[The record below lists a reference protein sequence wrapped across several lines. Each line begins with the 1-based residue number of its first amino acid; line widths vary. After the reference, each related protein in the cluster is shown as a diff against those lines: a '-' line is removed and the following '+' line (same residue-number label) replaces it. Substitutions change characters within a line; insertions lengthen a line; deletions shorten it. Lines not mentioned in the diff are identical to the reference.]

1 MITPEKY
8 YTMPQP
14 MVELAQQVED
24 YILSD
29 ICRRIKQDGYITAT
43 AEIQLSALINRG
55 WSADELLYR
64 VQQITDLSYD
74 VLTDMYLDAAKES
87 QRFEN
92 EVFDKLGE
100 KPPEISENEEIQAQI
115 KAQAKQT
122 QETFKNLTGSMGFSV
137 NQNGVQKFL
146 PLAKTYQYIL
156 DRAQTEILSGGVSG
170 QQAIK
175 RAIRDLAASG
185 IKTVSYD
192 SGRVDQID
200 VAVRR
205 ATVTGMNQIA
215 EAVNNE
221 NIDKFESP
229 LVEVSAHGG
238 ARDTGSGYQNH
249 KQWQGKVYY
258 WTQKDRWNR
267 QDLKA
272 KYPDFES
279 STGYGRVDGLEG
291 ANCRHSKRVFI
302 DGVSER
308 LYTDEQ
314 LKKIDEPVFEYEGR
328 KYNTYEATQRQ
339 RLLERTQRKY
349 KRILLAYN
357 EAGIQST
364 DPDYQ
369 QAALKLQL
377 LKQEYKKFS
386 DAARLREQPER
397 AQVDGFTTAQSN
409 RARAAAKRQEKINAE
424 KQ

>member
-14 MVELAQQVED
+14 MFELAQRVED

-43 AEIQLSALINRG
+43 AEIQLSALIDRG
-55 WSADELLYR
+55 WSADELLVR
-64 VQQITDLSYD
+64 IQEITNLSYD
-74 VLTDMYLDAAKES
+74 VLTELYQQAAEES
-87 QRFEN
+87 QRFEK

-100 KPPEISENEEIQAQI
+100 KPPSVSENEELQAQI
-115 KAQAKQT
+115 RAQATQT

-137 NQNGVQKFL
+137 NQNGTQTFL

-185 IKTVSYD
+185 IKTVSYA
-192 SGRVDQID
+192 SGWVDQLD

-215 EAVNNE
+215 EAINNE
-221 NIDKFESP
+221 NIDRFESP

-249 KQWQGKVYY
+249 KSWQGRVYY
-258 WTQKDRWNR
+258 WAQKDKWNR

-291 ANCRHSKRVFI
+291 ANCRHSKRIFI

-308 LYTDEQ
+308 LYTDRQ
-314 LKKIDEPVFEYEGR
+314 LEKIDDPAFEYEG
-328 KYNTYEATQRQ
+328 KEYSTYEATQRQ

-349 KRILLAYN
+349 KRILLAYDA
-357 EAGIQST
+357 AGVQST

-377 LKQEYKKFS
+377 LKQEYQKFS
-386 DAARLREQPER
+386 DAAGLREQPER
-397 AQVDGFTTAQSN
+397 AQVEGFSVAQSN
-409 RARAAAKRQEKINAE
+409 RARAAAKRQEKINP
-424 KQ
+424 

>member
-14 MVELAQQVED
+14 MFELAQRVED

-43 AEIQLSALINRG
+43 AEIQLSALIDRG
-55 WSADELLYR
+55 WSADELLVR
-64 VQQITDLSYD
+64 IQEITNLSYD
-74 VLTDMYLDAAKES
+74 VLTELYQRAAEES
-87 QRFEN
+87 QRFEK

-100 KPPEISENEEIQAQI
+100 KPPSVSENDELQTQI
-115 KAQAKQT
+115 RAQATQT

-137 NQNGVQKFL
+137 NQNGTQTFL

-185 IKTVSYD
+185 IKTVSYA
-192 SGRVDQID
+192 SGRVDQLD

-221 NIDKFESP
+221 NIDRFESP

-258 WTQKDRWNR
+258 WAQKDRWNR

-279 STGYGRVDGLEG
+279 STGYGRIDGLEG

-308 LYTDEQ
+308 LYTEKQ
-314 LKKIDEPVFEYEGR
+314 LEKIDDPAFEYEG
-328 KYNTYEATQRQ
+328 KEYSTYEATQRQ

-349 KRILLAYN
+349 KRILLAYDA
-357 EAGIQST
+357 AGVQST

-377 LKQEYKKFS
+377 LKQEYQKFS
-386 DAARLREQPER
+386 DAAGLREQPER
-397 AQVDGFTTAQSN
+397 AQVEGFSVAQSN
-409 RARAAAKRQEKINAE
+409 RARAAAKRQEKINP
-424 KQ
+424 

>member
-14 MVELAQQVED
+14 MVELAQRVED

-43 AEIQLSALINRG
+43 AEIQLSALIDRG
-55 WSADELLYR
+55 WSADELLVR
-64 VQQITDLSYD
+64 IQEITNLSYD
-74 VLTDMYLDAAKES
+74 VLTELYQQAAEES
-87 QRFEN
+87 QRFEK

-100 KPPEISENEEIQAQI
+100 KPPSVSENEELQAQI
-115 KAQAKQT
+115 RAQATQT
-122 QETFKNLTGSMGFSV
+122 QETFKNLTGSIGFSV
-137 NQNGVQKFL
+137 NQNGTQTFL

-185 IKTVSYD
+185 IKTVSYA
-192 SGRVDQID
+192 SGWVDQLD

-221 NIDKFESP
+221 NIDRFESP

-249 KQWQGKVYY
+249 KSWQGRVYY
-258 WTQKDRWNR
+258 WAQKDKWNR

-291 ANCRHSKRVFI
+291 ANCRHSKRIFI

-308 LYTDEQ
+308 IYTDSQ
-314 LKKIDEPVFEYEGR
+314 LKKIDDPAFEYEG
-328 KYNTYEATQRQ
+328 KEYSTYEATQRQ

-349 KRILLAYN
+349 KRILLVYDA
-357 EAGIQST
+357 AGVQST

-377 LKQEYKKFS
+377 LKQEYQKFS
-386 DAARLREQPER
+386 NAAKLREQPER
-397 AQVDGFTTAQSN
+397 AQVEGFSVAQSN
-409 RARAAAKRQEKINAE
+409 RARAAAKRQEK
-424 KQ
+424 

>member
-14 MVELAQQVED
+14 MFELAQRVED

-43 AEIQLSALINRG
+43 AEIQLSALIDRG
-55 WSADELLYR
+55 WSADELMVR
-64 VQQITDLSYD
+64 IQKITNLSYD
-74 VLTDMYLDAAKES
+74 VLTELYQQAAEES
-87 QRFEN
+87 QRFEK

-100 KPPEISENEEIQAQI
+100 KPPSVSENDELQAQI
-115 KAQAKQT
+115 RAQATQT
-122 QETFKNLTGSMGFSV
+122 QDTFKNLTGSMGFSV
-137 NQNGVQKFL
+137 NQNGTQTFL

-185 IKTVSYD
+185 IKTVSYA
-192 SGRVDQID
+192 SGRVDQLD

-221 NIDKFESP
+221 NIDRFESP

-249 KQWQGKVYY
+249 KSWQGRVYY
-258 WTQKDRWNR
+258 WAQKDKWNR

-272 KYPDFES
+272 RYPDFES
-279 STGYGRVDGLEG
+279 TTGYGRVDGLEG

-308 LYTDEQ
+308 LYTEKQ
-314 LKKIDEPVFEYEGR
+314 LEKIDDPAFEYEG
-328 KYNTYEATQRQ
+328 KEYSTYEATQRQ

-349 KRILLAYN
+349 KRILLAYDA
-357 EAGIQST
+357 AGVQST
-364 DPDYQ
+364 DPNYQ

-377 LKQEYKKFS
+377 LKQEYQKFS
-386 DAARLREQPER
+386 DAAGLREQPER
-397 AQVDGFTTAQSN
+397 AQVEGFSVAQSN
-409 RARAAAKRQEKINAE
+409 RARAAAKRQEKINP
-424 KQ
+424 

>member
-14 MVELAQQVED
+14 MFELAQRVED

-43 AEIQLSALINRG
+43 AEIQLSALIDRG
-55 WSADELLYR
+55 WSADELLVR
-64 VQQITDLSYD
+64 IQEITNLSYD
-74 VLTDMYLDAAKES
+74 VLTELYQRAAEES
-87 QRFEN
+87 QRFEE

-100 KPPEISENEEIQAQI
+100 KPPSVSENDELQTQI
-115 KAQAKQT
+115 RAQATQT

-137 NQNGVQKFL
+137 NQNGTQTFL

-185 IKTVSYD
+185 IKTVSYA
-192 SGRVDQID
+192 SGRVGQLD

-221 NIDKFESP
+221 NIDRFESP

-249 KQWQGKVYY
+249 KSWQGRVYY
-258 WTQKDRWNR
+258 WAQKDKWNR
-267 QDLKA
+267 QDLKT

-308 LYTDEQ
+308 LYTDSQ
-314 LKKIDEPVFEYEGR
+314 LEKIDDPAFEYEG
-328 KYNTYEATQRQ
+328 KEYSIYEATQRQ

-349 KRILLAYN
+349 KRILLAYDA
-357 EAGIQST
+357 AGVQST

-377 LKQEYKKFS
+377 LKQEYQKFS
-386 DAARLREQPER
+386 DAAGLREQPER
-397 AQVDGFTTAQSN
+397 AQVEGFSVAQSN
-409 RARAAAKRQEKINAE
+409 RARAAAKRQEKINP
-424 KQ
+424 

>member
-14 MVELAQQVED
+14 MFELAQRVED

-43 AEIQLSALINRG
+43 AEIQLSALIDRG
-55 WSADELLYR
+55 WSADELMVR
-64 VQQITDLSYD
+64 IQEITNLSYD
-74 VLTDMYLDAAKES
+74 VLTELYQQAAEES
-87 QRFEN
+87 QRFEK

-100 KPPEISENEEIQAQI
+100 KPPSVSENDELQTQI
-115 KAQAKQT
+115 RAQATQT

-137 NQNGVQKFL
+137 NQNGTQTFL

-185 IKTVSYD
+185 IKTVSYA
-192 SGRVDQID
+192 SGRVDQLD

-221 NIDKFESP
+221 NIDRFESP

-249 KQWQGKVYY
+249 KSWQGRVYY
-258 WTQKDRWNR
+258 WAQKDKWNR

-272 KYPDFES
+272 EYPDFES
-279 STGYGRVDGLEG
+279 STGYGKVDGLEG

-308 LYTDEQ
+308 LYTEKQ
-314 LKKIDEPVFEYEGR
+314 LEKIDDPAFEYEG
-328 KYNTYEATQRQ
+328 KEYSTYEATQRQ

-349 KRILLAYN
+349 KRILLAYDA
-357 EAGIQST
+357 AGVQST

-377 LKQEYKKFS
+377 LKQEYQKFS
-386 DAARLREQPER
+386 DAAGLREQPER
-397 AQVDGFTTAQSN
+397 AQVEGFSVAQSN
-409 RARAAAKRQEKINAE
+409 RARAAAKRQEKINP
-424 KQ
+424 

>member
-8 YTMPQP
+8 YTIPQP
-14 MVELAQQVED
+14 MFELAQRVED

-43 AEIQLSALINRG
+43 AEIQLSALIDRG
-55 WSADELLYR
+55 WSADELMVR
-64 VQQITDLSYD
+64 IQEITNLSYD
-74 VLTDMYLDAAKES
+74 VLTELYQRAAEES
-87 QRFEN
+87 QRFEK

-100 KPPEISENEEIQAQI
+100 KPPSVSENDELQTQI
-115 KAQAKQT
+115 RAQATQT
-122 QETFKNLTGSMGFSV
+122 QETFRNLTGSMGFSV
-137 NQNGVQKFL
+137 NQNGTQTFL

-185 IKTVSYD
+185 IKTVSYA
-192 SGRVDQID
+192 SGRVDQLD

-221 NIDKFESP
+221 NIDRFESP

-258 WTQKDRWNR
+258 WAQKDRWNR

-279 STGYGRVDGLEG
+279 STGYGRIDGLEG

-308 LYTDEQ
+308 LYTDRQ
-314 LKKIDEPVFEYEGR
+314 LEKIDDPAFEYEG
-328 KYNTYEATQRQ
+328 KEYSTYEATQRQ

-349 KRILLAYN
+349 KRILLAYDA
-357 EAGIQST
+357 AGVQST

-377 LKQEYKKFS
+377 LKQEYQKFS
-386 DAARLREQPER
+386 DAAGLREQPER
-397 AQVDGFTTAQSN
+397 AQVEGFSVAQSN
-409 RARAAAKRQEKINAE
+409 RARAAAKRQEKINP
-424 KQ
+424 

>member
-14 MVELAQQVED
+14 MFELAQRVED

-43 AEIQLSALINRG
+43 AEIQLSALIDRG
-55 WSADELLYR
+55 WSADELLVR
-64 VQQITDLSYD
+64 IQEITNLSYD
-74 VLTDMYLDAAKES
+74 VLTELYQQAAEES
-87 QRFEN
+87 QRFEK

-100 KPPEISENEEIQAQI
+100 KPPSVSENEELQAQI
-115 KAQAKQT
+115 RAQATQT

-137 NQNGVQKFL
+137 NQNGTQTFL
-146 PLAKTYQYIL
+146 PLSKTYQYIL

-185 IKTVSYD
+185 IKTVSYA
-192 SGRVDQID
+192 SGRVDQLD

-221 NIDKFESP
+221 NVDKFQSP

-249 KQWQGKVYY
+249 KSWQGRVYY
-258 WTQKDRWNR
+258 WAQKDKWNR

-279 STGYGRVDGLEG
+279 STGYGKVDGLEG

-308 LYTDEQ
+308 LYTEKQ
-314 LKKIDEPVFEYEGR
+314 LEKIDDPAFEYEG
-328 KYNTYEATQRQ
+328 KEYSTYEATQRQ

-349 KRILLAYN
+349 KRILLAYDA
-357 EAGIQST
+357 AGVQST

-377 LKQEYKKFS
+377 LKQEYQKFS
-386 DAARLREQPER
+386 NAAGLREQPER
-397 AQVDGFTTAQSN
+397 AQVEGFSVAQSN
-409 RARAAAKRQEKINAE
+409 RARAAAKRQEKINP
-424 KQ
+424 

>member
-14 MVELAQQVED
+14 MFELAQRVED

-43 AEIQLSALINRG
+43 AEIQLSALIDRG
-55 WSADELLYR
+55 WSADELMVR
-64 VQQITDLSYD
+64 IQEITNLSYD
-74 VLTDMYLDAAKES
+74 VLTELYQRAAEES
-87 QRFEN
+87 QRFEE

-100 KPPEISENEEIQAQI
+100 KPPSVSENDELQAQI
-115 KAQAKQT
+115 RAQATQT

-137 NQNGVQKFL
+137 NQNGTQTFL

-185 IKTVSYD
+185 IKTVSYA
-192 SGRVDQID
+192 SGRVDQLD

-221 NIDKFESP
+221 NIDRFESP

-249 KQWQGKVYY
+249 KSWQGRVYY
-258 WTQKDRWNR
+258 WAQKDKWNR

-272 KYPDFES
+272 RYPDFES
-279 STGYGRVDGLEG
+279 TTGYGRVDGLEG

-308 LYTDEQ
+308 LYTEKQ
-314 LKKIDEPVFEYEGR
+314 LEKIDDPAFEYEG
-328 KYNTYEATQRQ
+328 KEYSTYEATQRQ

-349 KRILLAYN
+349 KRILLAYDA
-357 EAGIQST
+357 AGVQST
-364 DPDYQ
+364 DPNYQ

-377 LKQEYKKFS
+377 LKQEYQKFS
-386 DAARLREQPER
+386 DAAGLREQPER
-397 AQVDGFTTAQSN
+397 AQVEGFSVAQSN
-409 RARAAAKRQEKINAE
+409 RARAAAKRQEKINP
-424 KQ
+424 

>member
-14 MVELAQQVED
+14 MFELAQRVED

-43 AEIQLSALINRG
+43 AEIQLSALIDRG
-55 WSADELLYR
+55 WSADELMVR
-64 VQQITDLSYD
+64 IQEITNLSYD
-74 VLTDMYLDAAKES
+74 VLTELYQRAAEES
-87 QRFEN
+87 QRFEK

-100 KPPEISENEEIQAQI
+100 KPPSVSENDELQTQI
-115 KAQAKQT
+115 RAQATQT

-137 NQNGVQKFL
+137 NQNGTQTFL

-185 IKTVSYD
+185 IKTVSYA
-192 SGRVDQID
+192 SGRVDQLD

-221 NIDKFESP
+221 NIDRFESP

-258 WTQKDRWNR
+258 WAQKDRWNR

-279 STGYGRVDGLEG
+279 STGYGRIDGLEG

-308 LYTDEQ
+308 LYTDRQ
-314 LKKIDEPVFEYEGR
+314 LEKIDDPAFEYEG
-328 KYNTYEATQRQ
+328 KEYSTYEATQRQ

-349 KRILLAYN
+349 KRILLAYDA
-357 EAGIQST
+357 AGVQST

-377 LKQEYKKFS
+377 LKQEYQKFS
-386 DAARLREQPER
+386 DAAGLREQPER
-397 AQVDGFTTAQSN
+397 AQVEGFSVAQSN
-409 RARAAAKRQEKINAE
+409 RARAAAKRQEKINP
-424 KQ
+424 